1 MKKNKIKYR
10 DPLMPKTSK
19 IYGFIGIPVAIY
31 VFIMIIPTFVA
42 LFYSFFKWSGGA
54 RKKFIGFENYIRL
67 FRDQVFWDSLGNTLI
82 FTLIMVIGQ
91 IGIAFLFTMF
101 FTMKWLK
108 WVEFHR
114 RVMYLPSI
122 IAPVVIGLLWQII
135 YNQQYG
141 LLNQFLKALG
151 LENLIRPW
159 LDDPKI
165 ALFSV
170 CIPVIWQFV
179 GYYLVIMMGAVTTI
193 PKDVLEVAEIDGA
206 SGFQRTIYI
215 TIPMIWN
222 TLKICLMMCIAGS
235 LKAFDHIMVIT
246 GGGPGRATTVVSLYN
261 YETSFTQMKLG
272 YANAM
277 AVVILVIS
285 MAITVGAKALMGGK
299 KHD

>member
-1 MKKNKIKYR
+1 MRKSKIKYR

-42 LFYSFFKWSGGA
+42 LFYSFFKWSGGP

-67 FRDQVFWDSLGNTLI
+67 FQDQVFWDSLGNTLI

-141 LLNQFLKALG
+141 LLNQILKALG
-151 LENLIRPW
+151 LEHLIQPW

-179 GYYLVIMMGAVTTI
+179 GYYLVIMMGAVATI

-235 LKAFDHIMVIT
+235 LKAFDHIMVMT

-285 MAITVGAKALMGGK
+285 MAITIGAKVLMGGK